1 MNPNL
6 ALNPNAISKRSLS
19 GRTPPL
25 PLLVRIC
32 IAAALGTS
40 FAVLSQRALLAELGL
55 AESRLTLIPLFLYP
69 LLLVVAMMQ
78 NPEALRC
85 FRARPGYPVAFMGGL
100 LLTTLWGYVQG
111 NGIRDI
117 FLDLL
122 GMLMV
127 VGAYLNGSSET
138 FWKASTRPMLVLG
151 TLAMGLAIRNTAIDE
166 VILDRSLLG
175 EQAGYRAANALLV
188 LPLWTMILAQGR
200 RSWEFY
206 WAVALILGGIYLQ
219 IAFAKRLGSVHLL
232 VLLAIAVVLVPLLH
246 RQPRRSVGA
255 LVIAG
260 IAILFLVPKVGYER
274 TIDRFIGSNGVAST
288 LTTENSRFEEAKDM
302 LLSFKPFEWLL
313 GRGMGGSFTS
323 VTIDAANVSIG
334 DDRDS
339 TERQQLHMGILYPLL
354 KGGLVW
360 SMIYLWPITA
370 IVARIG
376 RLRDFDVVTQSCILW
391 AATYYPFQIME
402 GPVTYSN
409 CWDGLALGLAIGRI
423 RSVDVPSRREALLPS
438 QSALTAV

>member
-6 ALNPNAISKRSLS
+6 ALNPNAISKRSLY
-19 GRTPPL
+19 GRTHPL
-25 PLLVRIC
+25 PRLARIC
-32 IAAALGTS
+32 IPAALGCS
-40 FAVLSQRALLAELGL
+40 LVVLSQRALLAELGL
-55 AESRLTLIPLFLYP
+55 AESRLMLIPLALYP
-69 LLLVVAMMQ
+69 LLLAVAVMQ

-85 FRARPGYPVAFMGGL
+85 LRARAGYPVVFIGGL
-100 LLTTLWGYVQG
+100 VLTTLWGYVQG

-117 FLDLL
+117 ILDLL

-127 VGAYLNGSSET
+127 IGAYLNGASEA

-151 TLAMGLAIRNTAIDE
+151 TLAMALAIRNTAIDA

-175 EQAGYRAANALLV
+175 DQAGYRAANALLV
-188 LPLWTMILAQGR
+188 IPLWAMILAQGR

-206 WAVALILGGIYLQ
+206 WAVALILGGIYMQ
-219 IAFAKRLGSVHLL
+219 FAFAKRLGSVHLL
-232 VLLAIAVVLVPLLH
+232 VLLAFAVVLVPLLH

-260 IAILFLVPKVGYER
+260 IAILFLVPKAGFDR
-274 TIDRFIGSNGVAST
+274 TIDRFMGSYGVGST
-288 LTTENSRFEEAKDM
+288 LTTENSRIEEAKDM
-302 LLSFKPFEWLL
+302 LSSFKPSDWLL

-323 VTIDAANVSIG
+323 MTIDTANVSIG
-334 DDRDS
+334 EDTGS
-339 TERQQLHMGILYPLL
+339 TERQQLHMGILFPFL

-360 SMIYLWPITA
+360 SMIYLWPIT
-370 IVARIG
+370 IILARIG
-376 RLRDFDVVTQSCILW
+376 RLRDFDAVTQSCILW
-391 AATYYPFQIME
+391 AATYYAFQLME

-423 RSVDVPSRREALLPS
+423 RSVDAPSSAVS
-438 QSALTAV
+438 QISLS